1 MAAIRM
7 PGTLCAIWLVSPWP
21 MNPAPIMPTRIGLP
35 CSSLAFKAR
44 STMIMAASRFHPAS
58 HLGLDKLEVCP
69 SGVLGGDDGDRHR
82 PLQTQ
87 ARVERREP
95 ALAAGRVEFAHLVAG
110 LRRVL
115 ERLIAVR
122 EALRHVERA

>member
-7 PGTLCAIWLVSPWP
+7 PGTLCTIWLVSPWP

-35 CSSLAFKAR
+35 CSSMAFKAR
-44 STMIMAASRFHPAS
+44 STMIMTASRFHPAP
-58 HLGLDKLEVCP
+58 HLGLDQLEVCP
-69 SGVLGGDDGDRHR
+69 RGILRGDDGDRQR
-82 PLQTQ
+82 PLQPQ

-95 ALAAGRVEFAHLVAG
+95 ALAAGGVEFAHLVAG

-115 ERLIAVR
+115 QGLVAVR
-122 EALRHVERA
+122 EA